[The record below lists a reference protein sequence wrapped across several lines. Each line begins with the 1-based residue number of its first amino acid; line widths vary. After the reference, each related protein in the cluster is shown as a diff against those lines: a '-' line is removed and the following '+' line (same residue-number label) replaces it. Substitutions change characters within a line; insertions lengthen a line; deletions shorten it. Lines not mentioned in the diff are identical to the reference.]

1 MLVAVAAVA
10 IAILAGALLISY
22 GSKLYQYRRENAL
35 VDRATALL
43 EQGELSKA
51 ALMARE
57 LLTRHPDSLP
67 ALSILADTAER
78 QNLEEAVL
86 WRERIARLRPMDLE
100 SQLNFA
106 SAALRFGKSVG
117 SPTDG
122 HLVGGERLEDT
133 SYVKVMAHDA
143 PGDVRWGLS
152 PLVSMIDRAARTV
165 TKKFPGS
172 VLEVGHLSRSGGGDV
187 GDHASHESGRDADL
201 AFYVKNS
208 EGKQVFS
215 DSMVKFAGDGTA
227 STWPGARFDDARNWT
242 LISSIVQDNANVTHI
257 FVSSPLRARLL
268 AYAAKVGAPES
279 VRARAAELMMQPH
292 GSLPHDDHF
301 HVRIGCPAGQR
312 ACIENPAPRKKMHI
326 THVPTPKHRERT
338 EPPAPPTDHV
348 KTDAPSRAEPQPA
361 ASTPRSR

>member
-1 MLVAVAAVA
+1 MRSAVFFSVA
-10 IAILAGALLISY
+10 ITLITS
-22 GSKLYQYRRENAL
+22 SVVASPNSAPKMVTARVVANA
-35 VDRATALL
+35 
-43 EQGELSKA
+43 
-51 ALMARE
+51 
-57 LLTRHPDSLP
+57 
-67 ALSILADTAER
+67 
-78 QNLEEAVL
+78 
-86 WRERIARLRPMDLE
+86 
-100 SQLNFA
+100 
-106 SAALRFGKSVG
+106 AALRFGKSVG

-361 ASTPRSR
+361 KPMNDDSPQNAGDSSSSPDADDVSNSSAVLAAPNDPVEGD